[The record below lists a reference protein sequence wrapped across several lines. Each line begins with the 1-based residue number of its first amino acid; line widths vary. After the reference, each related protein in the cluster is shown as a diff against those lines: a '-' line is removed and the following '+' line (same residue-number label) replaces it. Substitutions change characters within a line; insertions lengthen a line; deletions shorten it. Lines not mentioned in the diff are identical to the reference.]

1 MKHLHLGECF
11 SVNNMFNTRKAD
23 ENFSIENFQILS
35 KLHRRLKR
43 MKFSHSSPNI
53 NVNMLI
59 NMFGNI
65 GIISIWPGVK
75 YHIAKHLKGHLAPH
89 MFLDQQRTLLFSF
102 FLTLSEINDPLPPRF
117 KTAPS

>member
-1 MKHLHLGECF
+1 
-11 SVNNMFNTRKAD
+11 MFKTRKAD

-75 YHIAKHLKGHLAPH
+75 YHIAKHLKGHLVPRVKH
-89 MFLDQQRTLLFSF
+89 VFGPTKDFVVFLFLDTF
-102 FLTLSEINDPLPPRF
+102 
-117 KTAPS
+117 